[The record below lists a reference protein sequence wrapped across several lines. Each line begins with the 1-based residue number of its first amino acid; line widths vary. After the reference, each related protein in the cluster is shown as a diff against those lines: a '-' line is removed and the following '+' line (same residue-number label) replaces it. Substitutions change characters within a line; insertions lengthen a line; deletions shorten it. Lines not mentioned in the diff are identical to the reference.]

1 MRKIRVAFYST
12 SLKHRGWLVP
22 FFMLHALLYM
32 TCCCPMEAKAQTP
45 QQWRDSLN
53 SINNDIRLFPNLT
66 RLHLQKAAVLLQLL
80 DWNEAL
86 EECNTVLLK
95 DEGNL
100 SALFY
105 RAYANNQLHR
115 CAMAKDDYEE
125 ILKQVPKHLEARIG
139 LVFTLIRLNRL
150 NDALDHANI
159 LVEMHPDN
167 SEAYAA
173 RAGVEME
180 LKQYDTALY
189 DWEKAIALAP
199 QDNELLVQ
207 KAETLIALGRKQEAK
222 ATLDLAVKQG
232 TPKGTLIPLY
242 KQTK

>member
-1 MRKIRVAFYST
+1 MNT
-12 SLKHRGWLVP
+12 
-22 FFMLHALLYM
+22 
-32 TCCCPMEAKAQTP
+32 
-45 QQWRDSLN
+45 
-53 SINNDIRLFPNLT
+53 INNDIRLFPNLT

-80 DWNEAL
+80 DWEEAL

-115 CAMAKDDYEE
+115 PAMAKDDYEE
-125 ILKQVPKHLEARIG
+125 ILKQTPKHLEARLG
-139 LVFTLIRLNRL
+139 LVFTLMQLNRM

-167 SEAYAA
+167 SEAYIT

-180 LKQYDTALY
+180 LKHYDTALY
-189 DWEKAIALAP
+189 DWEKAISMAP
-199 QDNELLVQ
+199 DDNILLVQ

-232 TPKGTLIPLY
+232 MPQGTLIHLY
-242 KQTK
+242 KQIKK

>member
-1 MRKIRVAFYST
+1 MRKIRVALYST

-86 EECNTVLLK
+86 EECNTVLMK
-95 DEGNL
+95 DEG
-100 SALFY
+100 
-105 RAYANNQLHR
+105 NNQLHR
-115 CAMAKDDYEE
+115 YAMAKDDYEE

-222 ATLDLAVKQG
+222 ATLDRAIKQG